1 MTLASIY
8 SQGNFPSSFG
18 TGSNPKPTVLYRSFD
33 GKAKIWSIETK
44 ACVATHSESDK
55 TLWSVKWL
63 PKTHRAEMFAVAG
76 AGKSI
81 SFYREASGS

>member
-1 MTLASIY
+1 M
-8 SQGNFPSSFG
+8 
-18 TGSNPKPTVLYRSFD
+18 
-33 GKAKIWSIETK
+33 ETK

-55 TLWSVKWL
+55 TLWAVKWL